1 MFIAL
6 APVASTEGLK
16 AEKMIKLSH
25 FVEPMVF
32 LLTDVLSFYNWFH
45 LSDLAIKVLNNLFGF
60 HIFQIGEKGNG
71 NGNFPA
77 GQSYRCSVYYSQSIR
92 GHYKFSLYDYGVIEN
107 LKVYKQKHPP
117 TVPLANFQVPTVMMS
132 GDADKLADPE
142 DVAWL
147 TEQLGANVVFA

>member
-16 AEKMIKLSH
+16 AERTRKLSH
-25 FVEPMVF
+25 FTEPMVF

-45 LSDLAIKVLNNLFGF
+45 LSDLAIKVINKLFGF
-60 HIFQIGEKGNG
+60 HIGEMGNG
-71 NGNFPA
+71 NVNFPA

-92 GHYKFSLYDYGVIEN
+92 GHYKFSLYDYGIVEN

-117 TVPLANFQVPTVMMS
+117 TVPLANF
-132 GDADKLADPE
+132 
-142 DVAWL
+142 
-147 TEQLGANVVFA
+147 